1 MAAANKQAR
10 SPLGGLAFSDT
21 GALVGIVLK
30 YVGLALFSAMGL
42 IFVYA
47 MLQDNNLGLAVI
59 FGVITI
65 GINLI
70 FLVPGLYP
78 LRWMAPGLALV
89 TLLVIYPIFY
99 TVVTATTNYGDGHR
113 LTKQQAIRLFER
125 QRFVPEDARLYTWDV
140 FQNEDGEYALWLVR
154 ELADGSREVL
164 FAPYDDDIIEV
175 EDAPEAPPEVFEDF
189 VLLDRAGR
197 TQALATIQNLTFGD
211 EEDGAAIV
219 NRTQAARPLRQRF
232 VYDSEL
238 DALVNQ
244 ETGVTF
250 FADNDDGV
258 FVPRGQ
264 SRAQA
269 LSPGF
274 RVNVGLENFQ
284 RLIEDSRLLQPLIR
298 VFIWTVGF
306 AALSV
311 LMTFTMGLFMAII
324 LDDPRIPLRKLWRSL
339 IFVPYAIPGVI
350 GILVWRGM
358 LNQNLGLVTNFID
371 DVTGVRVPWF
381 TNADWARVAILLV
394 NLWLGYPY
402 MMLINSGALQAI
414 PSEIY
419 EAAAVD
425 GARPWQRFWNITL
438 PLLLVTVGP
447 LLIASFVFNFN
458 NYLLIEVLTE
468 GNPPMAG
475 TPTPVGHTDILITYT
490 YSLAF
495 GDRADYGYASAI
507 TIIIFAI
514 VLVITLLQFRFTR
527 QWEEVGENV

>member
-1 MAAANKQAR
+1 MATANQQAR
-10 SPLGGLAFSDT
+10 SPVGGLAFSDT
-21 GALVGIVLK
+21 RTLITVILK

-47 MLQDNNLGLAVI
+47 MLSDDNLGLAVI
-59 FGVITI
+59 FGVITL
-65 GINLI
+65 GINVI
-70 FLVPGLYP
+70 FFVPRFYP

-125 QRFVPEDARLYTWDV
+125 QTFVPEDARLYTWEVYQSD
-140 FQNEDGEYALWLVR
+140 DGDYALWLTR
-154 ELADGSREVL
+154 ELEDGTREVL

-175 EDAPEAPPEVFEDF
+175 EDAPEEAPAVFEDF
-189 VLLDRAGR
+189 QLLDRAGR
-197 TQALATIQNLTFGD
+197 AQALATIQNLTFG
-211 EEDGAAIV
+211 EIEDGAAIV

-232 VYDSEL
+232 EYDSER
-238 DALVNQ
+238 DVLVNN
-244 ETGVTF
+244 ETGVIF
-250 FADNDDGV
+250 FADNDEGV

-274 RVNVGLENFQ
+274 RVSVGLENFQ

-298 VFIWTVGF
+298 VFIWTVAF

-311 LMTFTMGLFMAII
+311 LTTFTMGLFMAII
-324 LDDPRIPLRKLWRSL
+324 LDDPRIPARKLWRSL
-339 IFVPYAIPGVI
+339 IFIPYAIPGVI
-350 GILVWRGM
+350 GILVWNGM
-358 LNQNLGLVTNFID
+358 LNQNLGLITNFID
-371 DVTGVRVPWF
+371 DLTGFRVPWS
-381 TNADWARVAILLV
+381 TNADWARISILMV

-402 MMLINSGALQAI
+402 MMLISSGALQAI

-425 GARPWQRFWNITL
+425 GARSWQRFINITL

-507 TIIIFAI
+507 TIIIFAV

>member
-10 SPLGGLAFSDT
+10 SPVGGLAFSDT
-21 GALVGIVLK
+21 RTLISIVLK
-30 YVGLALFSAMGL
+30 YAGLALFSAMGL

-47 MLQDNNLGLAVI
+47 LLRDDNLGLAVI

-65 GINLI
+65 GINVI

-113 LTKQQAIRLFER
+113 LTKQQTIRLFER
-125 QRFVPEDARLYTWDV
+125 QTFVPEDARLYTWDV
-140 FQNEDGEYALWLVR
+140 YQNEGGDYGLWLAR
-154 ELADGSREVL
+154 DLEDGSREVL
-164 FAPYDDDIIEV
+164 FAPTDGDIFEV
-175 EDAPEAPPEVFEDF
+175 EDAPEEPPESFEGF
-189 VLLDRAGR
+189 TLLDRAGR
-197 TQALATIQNLTFGD
+197 AQALVSIQNMTFGNP
-211 EEDGAAIV
+211 EDGAAIV
-219 NRTQAARPLRQRF
+219 NRTQAARPLGQRF
-232 VYDSEL
+232 VYDSEQ
-238 DALVNQ
+238 DAIINQ

-250 FADNDDGV
+250 FADNNEGV

-264 SRAQA
+264 SQTQA
-269 LSPGF
+269 LQPGF

-284 RLIEDSRLLQPLIR
+284 RLVEDARLLQPLIG
-298 VFIWTVGF
+298 VFVWTVAF

-311 LMTFTMGLFMAII
+311 LTTFTMGLFMAII
-324 LDDPRIPLRKLWRSL
+324 LDDPRIPLRKIWRSL

-350 GILVWRGM
+350 GILVWRAM
-358 LNQNLGLVTNFID
+358 LNQNLGLITNFVD
-371 DVTGVRVPWF
+371 DVAGVRINWF
-381 TNADWARVAILLV
+381 TEADWARFAILLV

-425 GARPWQRFWNITL
+425 GARPWQRFANITL